1 MKSVRIRSVRIQS
14 KCPKIWTRKTP
25 NTVTFLA
32 DKVIRA
38 FCIVREFLSTL
49 SSLSVRSTLNF
60 VIVKVFT
67 FYVKYILLIASY

>member
-1 MKSVRIRSVRIQS
+1 MPENMDQKNSEYGDFS
-14 KCPKIWTRKTP
+14 
-25 NTVTFLA
+25 LA